1 MLNQETAE
9 KKIRRMALEIAERN
23 ADKSELVIVGIRE
36 NGACIA
42 RKIAEQLSAVFPGTL
57 ISLECTLNKR
67 MPDVVEFNKDLDW
80 NNRSIILVDD
90 VSNSGRTLLYALK
103 PLLQKH
109 PAQIETLVLVE
120 RSYKK
125 FPIAIDYVGLT
136 VSTTRTDHIVV
147 DVENDVVKG
156 ATLIRNGDQN

>member
-9 KKIRRMALEIAERN
+9 RKIRRMALEIAERN
-23 ADKSELVIVGIRE
+23 AEKAELVIVGIRE

-42 RKIAEQLSAVFPGTL
+42 RKILEQLASVFSGTL
-57 ISLECTLNKR
+57 IFVECTLNKR
-67 MPDVVEFNKDLDW
+67 LPDLVEFNTELDW
-80 NNRSIILVDD
+80 NNRSVILVDD
-90 VSNSGRTLLYALK
+90 VSNSGKTLLYALK

-125 FPIAIDYVGLT
+125 FPIAIDYVGTT
-136 VSTTRTDHIVV
+136 VATTHTDHIVV

-156 ATLIRNGDQN
+156 ATLVRNAGHN

>member
-23 ADKSELVIVGIRE
+23 FDKSSLIIVGIRE
-36 NGACIA
+36 NGVHIA
-42 RKIAEQLSAVFPGTL
+42 RKLSDYLPENFSGK
-57 ISLECTLNKR
+57 ISLIECTMNKR
-67 MPDVVEFNKDLDW
+67 MPSENSFDQNIDW
-80 NNRSIILVDD
+80 NDKSVVLVDD
-90 VSNSGRTLLYALK
+90 VSYSGRTLMYSLK
-103 PLLQKH
+103 PLLEKY

-136 VSTTRTDHIVV
+136 VATTREDHIVV
-147 DVENDVVKG
+147 DVQDGEIIG
-156 ATLIRNGDQN
+156 ARLSR

>member
-36 NGACIA
+36 NGASIA
-42 RKIAEQLSAVFPGTL
+42 RKITEQLSAVFPGTL

-67 MPDVVEFNKDLDW
+67 MPDVVEFNKELDW
-80 NNRSIILVDD
+80 NNRSVILVDD

-147 DVENDVVKG
+147 DVENDLVRG